1 MANSM
6 NPGDTAVAVT
16 KSDST
21 VVNFR
26 SLYIGTTGDL
36 VIDTPNST
44 NVLFKAVAVGWFP
57 MFVTKV
63 RAATTAADIVGIR

>member
-6 NPGDTAVAVT
+6 NPGDTAVAVV

-21 VVNFR
+21 VVAFR
-26 SLYIGTTGDL
+26 SLYVGVSGDL
-36 VIDTPNST
+36 VVDTPNST
-44 NVLFKAVAVGWFP
+44 NVTFKAVQGWFP

-63 RAATTAADIVGIR
+63 RAATTATDIVGIR